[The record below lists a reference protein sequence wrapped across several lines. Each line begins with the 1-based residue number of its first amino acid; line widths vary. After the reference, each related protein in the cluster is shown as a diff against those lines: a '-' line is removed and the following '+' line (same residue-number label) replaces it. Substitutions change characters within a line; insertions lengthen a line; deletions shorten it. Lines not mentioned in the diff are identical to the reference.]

1 MIFGVFGYDLL
12 KNRDVLDFSA
22 LSDIAVGLIAA
33 FITALIVVRWVLS
46 YVSAHGYALFG
57 WWRIVVGGV
66 SIVALSLGF

>member
-1 MIFGVFGYDLL
+1 
-12 KNRDVLDFSA
+12 VLDFSA

-46 YVSAHGYALFG
+46 YVSTHGYALFG